1 MEINQMENV
10 FNRLHSASTVASR
23 NRKINKICK
32 TKIDGGDQLKT
43 EGGCM
48 NHRNR
53 EHSKSNPV
61 AQHVPIPLTSIIN
74 ILKSSSERPQDFYP
88 WSCYC
93 SSTVASIQA
102 FKEGTLSKS
111 KLAYVIIDDLFE
123 NDFKYNSRRKWDIDC
138 ATIVQ
143 DKENEAM
150 FSVMKEATY
159 NRKDI
164 YAVASTKAVIHFLTD
179 EIRIVGHYYYV
190 AG

>member
-1 MEINQMENV
+1 
-10 FNRLHSASTVASR
+10 
-23 NRKINKICK
+23 
-32 TKIDGGDQLKT
+32 
-43 EGGCM
+43 M
-48 NHRNR
+48 NHPKQ
-53 EHSKSNPV
+53 EHSKINSV
-61 AQHVPIPLTSIIN
+61 AQHEPLALTSIIN

-93 SSTVASIQA
+93 SSTVTSFQE
-102 FKEGTLSKS
+102 FKEGKLSKS
-111 KLAYVIIDDLFE
+111 KLASIIIDDLFE
-123 NDFKYNSRRKWDIDC
+123 NDFKYSTRRKWDIDC

-143 DKENEAM
+143 DKENDAM